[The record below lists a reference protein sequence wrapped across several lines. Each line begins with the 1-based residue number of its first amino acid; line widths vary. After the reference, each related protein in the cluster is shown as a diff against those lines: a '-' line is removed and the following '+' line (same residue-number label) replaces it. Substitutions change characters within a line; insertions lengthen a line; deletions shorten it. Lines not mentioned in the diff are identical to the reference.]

1 MLSTYRENAAQRLAQ
16 GIPALPLD
24 ASQTQA
30 LTELLQ
36 NPPTGEEGELLHL
49 LSERIPPGVDE
60 AAYVKATWLS
70 AVAQGEVKSPLVSA
84 LEATR
89 LLGTMVGGYNV
100 AALIE
105 LLKHAD
111 ETLASC
117 AAEGLSRTLLV
128 YDAYNEV
135 MELAST
141 NRFAKQVVD
150 SWAAGEWF
158 TTKPEL
164 AREITVTVFKV
175 DGETNTDDLSPA
187 THATTRPD
195 IPLHAL
201 AMLETRDPDG
211 LNTINTLKQ
220 KGHPVAYVGDVVG
233 TGSSRKSA
241 INSVLW
247 HTGNDIPHVPNKK
260 PVA

>member
-1 MLSTYRENAAQRLAQ
+1 MLSTYRENAKQRESQ
-16 GIPALPLD
+16 GIPPLPLD
-24 ASQTQA
+24 AAQTQA

-36 NPPTGEEGELLHL
+36 KPPVGEEQTLLHL

-60 AAYVKATWLS
+60 AAYVKASWLS
-70 AVAQGEVKSPLVSA
+70 AVAQGQTTSPLVA
-84 LEATR
+84 PLEAVQ

-105 LLKHAD
+105 LLKHPD
-111 ETLASC
+111 ETLANC
-117 AAEGLSRTLLV
+117 AVKGLSLTLLV
-128 YDAYNEV
+128 YDAYNDV
-135 MELAST
+135 MELAAS
-141 NRFAKQVVD
+141 NRYAQEVVD
-150 SWAAGEWF
+150 SWAAAEWF
-158 TTKPEL
+158 TRRDPL
-164 AREITVTVFKV
+164 AKEITVTVFKV

-211 LNTINTLKQ
+211 LNTIQTLKE

-241 INSVLW
+241 INSVL
-247 HTGNDIPHVPNKK
+247 
-260 PVA
+260 